1 MSKTVSI
8 EMQTSKEI
16 PLHFLN
22 PRPGLIYVRLNGSQN
37 ANLTVEEL
45 QTTFEQYGEIRQ
57 ITLVRGM
64 PAGLVELEKREDA
77 EKALEEVDGRL
88 LEDGVK
94 ICVGW
99 TKDSRCSEDVRV
111 CRVPSEVT
119 REQLRAEFNRYDDV
133 RSVTSP

>member
-1 MSKTVSI
+1 
-8 EMQTSKEI
+8 
-16 PLHFLN
+16 
-22 PRPGLIYVRLNGSQN
+22 
-37 ANLTVEEL
+37 
-45 QTTFEQYGEIRQ
+45 
-57 ITLVRGM
+57 M

-99 TKDSRCSEDVRV
+99 TKDSRCSGMLRRQQQDENVGFSEDVRV